1 MIREAQR
8 LVHCSERSTIS
19 AIGTLSGG
27 TPELAPTYGYKAT
40 YSKICAIVVFKFV
53 VKESRIGRECTQH
66 LLKSPLIAVK
76 CSRIA
81 DYDREVGE
89 YVIARKGINENGNI
103 RGATP
108 HESAKNF

>member
-1 MIREAQR
+1 MIRDAQR
-8 LVHCSERSTIS
+8 LTMCVFKDWHITSRLS
-19 AIGTLSGG
+19 GTLSGG

-81 DYDREVGE
+81 DYDREVG
-89 YVIARKGINENGNI
+89 IN
-103 RGATP
+103 R
-108 HESAKNF
+108 

>member
-89 YVIARKGINENGNI
+89 KCTTRKSVIE
-103 RGATP
+103 
-108 HESAKNF
+108 